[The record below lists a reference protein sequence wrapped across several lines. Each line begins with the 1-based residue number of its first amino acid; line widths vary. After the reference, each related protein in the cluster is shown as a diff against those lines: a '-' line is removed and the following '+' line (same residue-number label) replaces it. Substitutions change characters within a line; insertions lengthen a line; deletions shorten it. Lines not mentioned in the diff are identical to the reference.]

1 MGPQDASDHIWLKQ
15 SVQFS
20 VAGQVRTIEIALPV
34 RPGAS
39 AEEIER
45 LLQQADAGLDQMT
58 RHLNARVNHLLDQEK
73 AQTPSRVA
81 AAPRVSQHPQGAEA
95 FAAPAGAGAPPGKA
109 GAASENTAPR
119 PAGVGVGAVG
129 PALDR
134 KQFIAEIAVLGL
146 NPNTAMKRLGLH
158 TLEGVN
164 LRQALEQLRLQL
176 LHERPAS
183 VGGAPTPAEDAG
195 GSAPAGPPPRAAA
208 PPQAGAPPRRPSPEL
223 KHTSPLAQAA
233 PAELPVLRPLREN
246 DLLTDDEE
254 QPADATASERDAPRR
269 AYERAPMPIPIRGER
284 TMSALQEQVRAQ
296 ALLERLRRIKGR
308 LNPPSSDN
316 LKAFRY
322 VVEEQIG
329 AAKTAALLQAVWSV
343 AQPEQLSPDQVA
355 ECIRWGKDDHFEDE
369 VDMLLKLTAAEES

>member
-1 MGPQDASDHIWLKQ
+1 MGPQDASDYIWLKQ

-45 LLQQADAGLDQMT
+45 LLQQADAGFDQMT
-58 RHLNARVNHLLDQEK
+58 RHLNARVNQLLDQEK

-81 AAPRVSQHPQGAEA
+81 AAPRGSQRSQGAEE
-95 FAAPAGAGAPPGKA
+95 FATPAGAGAQPGKV
-109 GAASENTAPR
+109 GAASENAAPH
-119 PAGVGVGAVG
+119 PAGAGVSAVG

-164 LRQALEQLRLQL
+164 LRQALEQLRIQM

-183 VGGAPTPAEDAG
+183 VGGSEAPAEDAG
-195 GSAPAGPPPRAAA
+195 ASAPGGPPVRGAA
-208 PPQAGAPPRRPSPEL
+208 PPQAGAPRRSSPEL

-233 PAELPVLRPLREN
+233 PAELPVLRPLGEN

-254 QPADATASERDAPRR
+254 QPASDVAAPERDVPRR

-329 AAKTAALLQAVWSV
+329 AAKTAALLQAVWNV
-343 AQPEQLSPDQVA
+343 PQPEQLSPDQVA